1 MPHVDFSILVV
12 IQPFCSVSSCPGK
25 DGLLLMQISNSLR
38 VLYLVNELATM
49 VEIFE
54 VFAQKQREGCS
65 GLSSLK
71 TYDSKDDILPTC
83 DFFLYLKDSLVS

>member
-25 DGLLLMQISNSLR
+25 DGLLLMQICNSLR
-38 VLYLVNELATM
+38 VLYLMNELATM
-49 VEIFE
+49 VE